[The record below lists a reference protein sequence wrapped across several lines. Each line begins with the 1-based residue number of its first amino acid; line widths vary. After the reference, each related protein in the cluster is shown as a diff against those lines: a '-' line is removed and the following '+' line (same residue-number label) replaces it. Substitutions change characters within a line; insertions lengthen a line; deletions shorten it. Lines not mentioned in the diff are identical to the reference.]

1 MHTTNNLIKNLDRL
15 SDSEPMQSFEHRS
28 GLNKGKQQQRNA
40 RCDGAKHL
48 QLKEAGRSS
57 RGTGLRRLSCARHV
71 IHRNL

>member
-1 MHTTNNLIKNLDRL
+1 
-15 SDSEPMQSFEHRS
+15 MQSFDHRS
-28 GLNKGKQQQRNA
+28 ELNKGKQQQRNA
-40 RCDGAKHL
+40 TCDGAKHL